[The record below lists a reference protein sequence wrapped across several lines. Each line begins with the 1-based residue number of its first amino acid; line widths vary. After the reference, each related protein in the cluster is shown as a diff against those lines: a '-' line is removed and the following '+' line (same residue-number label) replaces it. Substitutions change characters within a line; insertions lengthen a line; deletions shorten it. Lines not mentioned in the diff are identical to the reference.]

1 MGKKIVDK
9 DEMLKEWELSKDVPT
24 DRFKEILAI
33 IAKEWFDKY
42 TKGYDIPYEDSTRDF
57 IVENILKHRH
67 HYNPEKGSPIYAYFK
82 VMGSSPAI
90 NIAHNLIKDVL
101 KSS

>member
-1 MGKKIVDK
+1 MEGL
-9 DEMLKEWELSKDVPT
+9 ELLTEWELSKEKPT
-24 DRFKEILAI
+24 KRFKELLGE

-42 TKGYDIPYEDSTRDF
+42 TKGYNIPYEDSTRDF

-90 NIAHNLIKDVL
+90 KIVSKLIKGEL